1 MNDRVQALVNDAKLY
16 SFAKEVAT
24 QLVGSDAAYDTPAL
38 MTGEDFA
45 FIADIVPSAY
55 LFIGIRNE
63 TLGSVHELH
72 TPQFKLDE
80 QVKVLTTCC
89 ALIPFVFIDQGT
101 ACWV

>member
-1 MNDRVQALVNDAKLY
+1 MKPFDRMQALVNDAKMY
-16 SFAKEVAT
+16 SFAKEVAS
-24 QLVGSDAAYDTPAL
+24 QLVGPDAAYDSPAL

-80 QVKVLTTCC
+80 QVNVLTFCSN
-89 ALIPFVFIDQGT
+89 LIPFI
-101 ACWV
+101 CL